1 MPKKNDVDQTRE
13 LQLSL
18 FSNSI
23 VFGQVLRASLLF
35 FFVRLIEC
43 RVATNDVKLLFFLFT
58 LMFSFI

>member
-35 FFVRLIEC
+35 FYFVRLIEC
-43 RVATNDVKLLFFLFT
+43 RVATNDVKLLFFSLH
-58 LMFSFI
+58 